1 MQYQLTGHR
10 RFVPSADDASAQ
22 RESVA
27 VGNDN
32 AAADDAVDAVEGE
45 KRVTE
50 HPADKGRGAGCTA
63 FGARQ

>member
-1 MQYQLTGHR
+1 MIVSKKKEAL
-10 RFVPSADDASAQ
+10 FPKKLP
-22 RESVA
+22 
-27 VGNDN
+27 VGDDN